1 MVEILLWQYRR
12 RPGEEA
18 DMLCCGHVLTRRE
31 WMWSAMLSSAGAM
44 VGGGGGGA
52 RAEAQAASAESLAA
66 ANALLRDNVSV
77 DVHTHAG
84 PDGISSRTAGP
95 SDEIARSM
103 RAGRIAVLCLA
114 DVPDGP
120 ILGRN
125 AQNVLVA
132 LRVPEPGLLWKH
144 HLDRLAWADE
154 LVAKHGIRRAL
165 TLADVKAAHAAA
177 QPAVIFDVE
186 GLDFLEKK
194 LERLEESYARG
205 VRTMQLVHY
214 TPNDLGDF
222 QTGAVV
228 HHGLTPFG
236 ADVIRACHKLGVVV
250 DVAHATADTVKQ
262 AAKVASRPLL
272 LSHTALRGSK
282 AQGPTPLTERQITP
296 DHARAIAETG
306 GSIGIWHFF
315 PSLELYVDGIKE
327 MIDVVG
333 VNHVSIG
340 TDTSRGTGLFP
351 RYDHFPQLVEAM
363 LKGGFTPADTAKIIG
378 GNYLRIFAASVG

>member
-1 MVEILLWQYRR
+1 M
-12 RPGEEA
+12 
-18 DMLCCGHVLTRRE
+18 MCCGHVLTRRE
-31 WMWSAMLSSAGAM
+31 WMWSAMLSSAGAV
-44 VGGGGGGA
+44 VGGGGAA
-52 RAEAQAASAESLAA
+52 RAEAQAVSSEALAA
-66 ANALLRDNVSV
+66 ASALLRDNVSV

-84 PDGISSRTAGP
+84 PDGITSRTAKP
-95 SDEIARSM
+95 SDEIGRSM
-103 RAGRIAVLCLA
+103 RAGRIALLCLA
-114 DVPDGP
+114 DVPDAP

-125 AQNVLVA
+125 AQNVAVA
-132 LRVPEPGLLWKH
+132 TRVPEPGLLWNY
-144 HLDRLAWADE
+144 HLDRLAWVDE
-154 LVAKHGIRRAL
+154 LVAKHGVRRAL
-165 TLADVKAAHAAA
+165 TLADIKAAHAAG
-177 QPAVIFDVE
+177 QPAIIVDVE

-236 ADVIRACHKLGVVV
+236 ADVIRACNKLGVVV
-250 DVAHATADTVKQ
+250 DVAHATSDTVKQ
-262 AAKVASRPLL
+262 AAKVATRPLL

-282 AQGPTPLTERQITP
+282 AQGATPLTERQVTP
-296 DHARAIAETG
+296 DHARAIADTG
-306 GSIGIWHFF
+306 GSVGIWHFF
-315 PSLELYVDGIKE
+315 PSMELYVDGLKE
-327 MIDVVG
+327 MVDVVG

-351 RYDHFPQLVEAM
+351 RYDHFPELVNAM
-363 LKGGFTPADTAKIIG
+363 LKGGFTPADTAKIVG